1 MSNYN
6 FPKLPVP
13 DLNQTLKKY
22 IESIRPLVSSE
33 QFTATDRITNKFLTT
48 EGPYLQSLLLKR
60 AANTDNWL
68 LEWWNEVAYL
78 SVRLPLPVYLSPV
91 AASEKIKY
99 IYKSQRLDIVSLF
112 INRYC
117 EFFETIRK
125 NELPQD
131 KLGDTPLCMRQ
142 YKSLPGGHRVPGEVK
157 DTHRFSPNSDHIIVM
172 YQGHCFKFPVF
183 GYRNGNRYILGSH
196 EIKHSL
202 SLLVDSPLLP
212 SEPIGVL
219 TSLDRDSWYKARKEL
234 KKSRINCDTLEA
246 IETSLFGIS
255 LEDGAD
261 ESKEYYLKSAM
272 IGDMRNDFSS
282 YNRWFDIGI
291 QSVFTSDGYCGH
303 ILEHSISDGPPSIE
317 LANRGTYAAITGNV
331 SVLPVN
337 SQELPKV
344 EHLKWEV
351 SRPLRDYIQKAKY
364 ELKKLS
370 EKLDLKIYKFT
381 EFGKDFSKRYKLSHD
396 SIVQLAIQLTFY
408 KLHGEPTAC
417 YESVSTRKFY
427 DGRTDTLRSTSNE
440 STRLIKALL
449 SPTSTD
455 FRLRLLREY
464 VRKHE
469 ENSRQVFN
477 GQGIDRHL
485 LGLKLIADQENL
497 QPEFFSDP
505 AFSKSTRYRMS
516 TSQVPNPLLSSL
528 AFGPVVEDG
537 YGVCYNPHG
546 AFTYFSFTSYTTCQ
560 DTVSADKLKNVMI
573 ESVKDVKELVQSIP
587 LPAKL

>member
-22 IESIRPLVSSE
+22 LESIRPLVSSE
-33 QFTATDRITNKFLTT
+33 QFTATVRITNKFLTT
-48 EGPYLQSLLLKR
+48 EGPYLQSQLLKR

-78 SVRLPLPVYLSPV
+78 SVRLPLPVYTSPG
-91 AASEKIKY
+91 AISEKMKY
-99 IYKSQRLDIVSLF
+99 VSKSQKLDFVALF
-112 INRYC
+112 IVGFAD
-117 EFFETIRK
+117 FFETIRK
-125 NELPQD
+125 DELPQD
-131 KLGDTPLCMRQ
+131 RLGDTPLCMRQ
-142 YKSLPGGHRVPGEVK
+142 YKALLGGHRVPGEIV
-157 DTHRFSPNSDHIIVM
+157 DTIRFSPNSDHILVM
-172 YQGHCFKFPVF
+172 YQGHLFKFPIF
-183 GYRNGNRYILGSH
+183 GYRNGDRHVLGSH
-196 EIKHSL
+196 EIRNSL

-219 TSLDRDSWYKARKEL
+219 TSLDRDCWYKARKEL

-246 IETSLFGIS
+246 IETSLFGVC
-255 LEDGAD
+255 LDDKED
-261 ESKEYYLKSAM
+261 ESDDNYLKSTM
-272 IGDMRNDFSS
+272 IGDVRNDFSS

-291 QSVFTSDGYCGH
+291 QTVFTNNGYCGY
-303 ILEHSISDGPPSIE
+303 ILEHSILDGPPSVA
-317 LANRGTYAAITGNV
+317 LANRGMYAALTGSV

-337 SQELPKV
+337 SQDLPQI

-364 ELKKLS
+364 DLKKLS
-370 EKLDLKIYKFT
+370 EKLDLKIYRFT
-381 EFGKDFSKRYKLSHD
+381 EFGKDFSKSYNLSND
-396 SIVQLAIQLTFY
+396 SIVQLAIQLTYY

-417 YESVSTRKFY
+417 YESISTRRFY
-427 DGRTDTLRSTSNE
+427 DGRTDTLRSTTNE
-440 STRLIKALL
+440 STRLVKALL
-449 SPTSTD
+449 SPTSTES
-455 FRLRLLREY
+455 RLHLLREHAQ
-464 VRKHE
+464 KHE
-469 ENSRQVFN
+469 ENSRQAFN

-485 LGLKLIADQENL
+485 LGLKLIANQENL

-505 AFSKSTRYRMS
+505 PFSKSTRYRMS
-516 TSQVPNPLLSSL
+516 TSQVPNPLLSCL

-546 AFTYFSFTSYTTCQ
+546 AFINFSFTSYTTCE
-560 DTVSADKLKNVMI
+560 DTVSADKLKQVMI
-573 ESVKDVKELVQSIP
+573 ESLQDVKELVQSIP